1 MNEPK
6 ESTVNIELPDTFE
19 KERSKTASSKNTGK
33 DSKQKGKVV
42 NQTKKKTTKQTKSKQ
57 SQNLKAKSGKK
68 PIDTASVQSAKPLSD
83 PTRVIKVLFEEVLNL
98 QRMWLDM
105 SSKQA
110 EVTLRL
116 VSEFTGVK
124 NDSLISLMNAIKKN
138 ADNFIELQKQWTEV
152 LTKQISEITV
162 EPSYSVT
169 LRKNTE
175 NFLDGISQTHNAWAD
190 FIKKQ
195 TESFGEAIKKRLPAE
210 TGLPKTVDIVDSLL
224 KNLLETQK
232 RWVEMATGLFSEK
245 ERTK

>member
-6 ESTVNIELPDTFE
+6 EPTVNTELQDTSE
-19 KERSKTASSKNTGK
+19 KEQSKTASNKNTRK

-42 NQTKKKTTKQTKSKQ
+42 DQIKKKATKQTKGKQ
-57 SQNLKAKSGKK
+57 SQNRQDKAGKK
-68 PIDTASVQSAKPLSD
+68 SEDTESVQSAKPLND
-83 PTRVIKVLFEEVLNL
+83 PTRLIKVLFEEVLNL

-110 EVTLRL
+110 ELTLRL

-124 NDSLISLMNAIKKN
+124 NDSLTSLMDAIKKN

-152 LTKQISEITV
+152 LTKQLSEITV
-162 EPSYSVT
+162 EPSYSTT

-175 NFLDGISQTHNAWAD
+175 NFLDGISQMHNAWAD

-195 TESFGEAIKKRLPAE
+195 TDSFGEAIKKRLPAE

-245 ERTK
+245 EKTK